1 MRSAP
6 RRLPS
11 SGTCRNDSADGA
23 SAADA
28 EWTSSAD
35 LHKNPAYSTNERTLM
50 KPTAAIHGLRLA
62 FVLTLLAAPAQ
73 AQQEQDVIELIKS
86 QVATQ
91 RQALVAENLNLT
103 AEQSEVFWPLYRE
116 FQTQRR
122 PLIDRRIS
130 LLKQFS
136 DNFDGLSNDEAAS
149 IIDGWIALEG
159 DVYKLRKKYVKK
171 FRKILPEKTTL
182 RYFQIEKKL
191 DTIIEYDLSQVTPL
205 AE

>member
-1 MRSAP
+1 MRSVP
-6 RRLPS
+6 RRQPS

-28 EWTSSAD
+28 EWTRSAG
-35 LHKNPAYSTNERTLM
+35 LHKNPASSTNERTLM
-50 KPTAAIHGLRLA
+50 KPTAVIHGLRLA
-62 FVLTLLAAPAQ
+62 FVLTLLFAPAQ

-116 FQTQRR
+116 FQAQRR